1 MEILNLINQN
11 LHGSNFFNHFFK
23 FISIISDKGL
33 IWIALGIVL
42 LFFKKTR
49 KVGLITIIGVGAS
62 FFINSLILKNI
73 FEKARP
79 FVENP
84 ELATFIESIGMSLPD
99 SYSFPSGH
107 AFSSF
112 CCAIIIGLGLKKNWW
127 SFYILA
133 TLVAFSRVFLCVHY
147 PIDVIVGAMLGTI
160 VGVCVYFVS
169 CYILKKLDG
178 FISKKRASGETTT
191 EENK

>member
-11 LHGSNFFNHFFK
+11 LHGVDFFNQFFK

-33 IWIALGIVL
+33 VWIALGAVL

-73 FEKARP
+73 FDKTRP
-79 FVENP
+79 FIENP
-84 ELATFIESIGMSLPD
+84 ELATFIEGIGMSLPD
-99 SYSFPSGH
+99 SSSFPSGH

-127 SFYILA
+127 GFYILA
-133 TLVAFSRVFLCVHY
+133 VLIAFSRVFLCVHY
-147 PIDVIVGAMLGTI
+147 PIDVIVGAILGTV
-160 VGVCVYFVS
+160 VGVGVYFVS
-169 CYILKKLDG
+169 CYLLKKLNK
-178 FISKKRASGETTT
+178 FILRRKERNQAGTTQ
-191 EENK
+191 E